1 MKKTFSKAFAV
12 LAAAALTA
20 ASLAGC
26 GKDPVVE
33 DTTAAT
39 TAASGGSETGGSET
53 GESTAESGASA
64 SGTFTYAIGGDP
76 TESVNVITTSD
87 RWGLSTIKMIY
98 SPLYMNNADGI
109 NWFLATDYSV
119 SDDGMT
125 YTFTL
130 RDDVVWSDGEPFTAD
145 DVVFTYTEMEKE
157 ENLGW
162 AYSQLVYDEGT
173 VAVEKVDDYTVS
185 FTFPFSTPTAIEMLS
200 QIFIMPEHIYK
211 DVEDYEHNDYN
222 MNSVGTGPYKLVE
235 YQPGTY
241 LRFEANES
249 YFKGTPSIGTIVF
262 QIIENSDTA
271 IMALQNGEI
280 DAYQVT
286 PTEAQRIDLEAC
298 NLASYSYTE
307 GRIGYMMINCNRVPD
322 ENVRKAIL
330 YALDKKTMNDAA
342 FLSDEYY
349 LTPYTFLPLNSQFY
363 SEDVEKYERDLDKT
377 AQLLE
382 EAGVSDLS
390 LRLGYSASDTVQST
404 QALLIQ
410 EQLQE
415 AGITVELVSSDA
427 TALSTQMQNPDNEY
441 DMYLGGYIM
450 GIDPDTFASLFE
462 VNGGY
467 NYMFYSG
474 YDQINELFA
483 QGRAEQD
490 EEARKQIYADLQ
502 AAIQDTAAFYPIC
515 SNNKILLISNRIQG
529 VEEAGLVPVYTFED
543 TYYLSEAE

>member
-1 MKKTFSKAFAV
+1 MFQRRKTMKKTFSKALAV
-12 LAAAALTA
+12 LAAAPLA
-20 ASLAGC
+20 AYSLAGC

-87 RWGLSTIKMIY
+87 RWGLSTVKMIY

-235 YQPGTY
+235 Y
-241 LRFEANES
+241 
-249 YFKGTPSIGTIVF
+249 
-262 QIIENSDTA
+262 
-271 IMALQNGEI
+271 
-280 DAYQVT
+280 
-286 PTEAQRIDLEAC
+286 
-298 NLASYSYTE
+298 
-307 GRIGYMMINCNRVPD
+307 
-322 ENVRKAIL
+322 
-330 YALDKKTMNDAA
+330 
-342 FLSDEYY
+342 
-349 LTPYTFLPLNSQFY
+349 
-363 SEDVEKYERDLDKT
+363 
-377 AQLLE
+377 
-382 EAGVSDLS
+382 
-390 LRLGYSASDTVQST
+390 
-404 QALLIQ
+404 
-410 EQLQE
+410 
-415 AGITVELVSSDA
+415 
-427 TALSTQMQNPDNEY
+427 
-441 DMYLGGYIM
+441 
-450 GIDPDTFASLFE
+450 
-462 VNGGY
+462 
-467 NYMFYSG
+467 
-474 YDQINELFA
+474 
-483 QGRAEQD
+483 
-490 EEARKQIYADLQ
+490 
-502 AAIQDTAAFYPIC
+502 
-515 SNNKILLISNRIQG
+515 
-529 VEEAGLVPVYTFED
+529 
-543 TYYLSEAE
+543 